1 MNLSEVKTK
10 TITELV
16 EIAEKL
22 GLEDVGRL
30 KKQDNHF
37 SNFKKASR

>member
-22 GLEDVGRL
+22 WLRRCRQTQ
-30 KKQDNHF
+30 KARYHF